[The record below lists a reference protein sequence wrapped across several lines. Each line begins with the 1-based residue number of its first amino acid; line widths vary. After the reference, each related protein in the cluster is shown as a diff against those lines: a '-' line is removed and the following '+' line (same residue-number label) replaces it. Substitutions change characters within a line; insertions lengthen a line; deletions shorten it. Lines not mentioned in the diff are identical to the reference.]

1 MNNIHQ
7 QLNNWGQ
14 AQRVLPHN
22 NSMLKTLTT
31 EQLKTGDE
39 LKSPFSF
46 PWRAFAISSFAV
58 LAVIAIIPQISKYNA
73 TSKTSVSEISQ
84 NTNSTGL
91 ALNTVDKTSGL
102 NKADEFNVQS
112 QNLDE
117 DLPVMPNSE
126 PIQKR
131 AVPYYNSATQPAI
144 LAPQT
149 NQTPI
154 NDTREFLKTY
164 YSSQIQS
171 RNVEEFSQTAKTTIK
186 GFGGR
191 IDSLS
196 SSKESSYIS
205 FSLPTD
211 KLDAFKLQLK
221 TLAGGKFY
229 VENLSAQN
237 YLPQKQQIESSAKD
251 NKTQL
256 TNVENQKQSVINNH
270 NKIMTGLNVQA
281 KANSNAI
288 NDVKLF
294 LQTNPTSLELQQRL
308 LDLQKQQSAINSKI
322 SKENTN
328 YKYEIENYNSQIEYY
343 NKQAQNLNK
352 EDQGLVD
359 NVNTVQGTI
368 SITHINF
375 LAYLNAY
382 LPLYWVLV
390 IFLAIYGL
398 YFAFHKRS
406 IRLV

>member
-14 AQRVLPHN
+14 AQRTLPSN
-22 NSMLKTLTT
+22 NSALKISSIN
-31 EQLKTGDE
+31 QLRTGDE
-39 LKSPFSF
+39 LKNHFSF

-58 LAVIAIIPQISKYNA
+58 LAVIAIIPQISKYNTA
-73 TSKTSVSEISQ
+73 SKTSVSEISQ

-91 ALNTVDKTSGL
+91 ALNTANKAPSL
-102 NKADEFNVQS
+102 NKPDEFSVQS
-112 QNLDE
+112 QNLAK
-117 DLPVMPNSE
+117 DLPVMQNTESH
-126 PIQKR
+126 QKR
-131 AVPYYNSATQPAI
+131 AVPYYDSVTEPAM
-144 LAPQT
+144 LPAQT

-154 NDTREFLKTY
+154 TDTREFLKTY

-171 RNVEEFSQTAKTTIK
+171 RDVEEFSQTAKTTVK

-205 FSLPTD
+205 FSLPAD

-237 YLPQKQQIESSAKD
+237 YLPQKQQIEAAARD
-251 NKTQL
+251 NSTKL
-256 TNVENQKQSVINNH
+256 ANVENQKQSVINNH
-270 NKIMTGLNVQA
+270 NKIIAGLNAQA

-308 LDLQKQQSAINSKI
+308 LDLQKQQNAINNKI

-328 YKYEIENYNSQIEYY
+328 YKYQIDSLNSQIEYY

-352 EDQGLVD
+352 EDLGLVD
-359 NVNTVQGTI
+359 NVNTAQGTI
-368 SITHINF
+368 SVTRINF
-375 LAYLNAY
+375 LQYLNTY

-390 IFLAIYGL
+390 IFVIISGL
-398 YFAFHKRS
+398 YFAFKKQT
-406 IRLV
+406 VQAV